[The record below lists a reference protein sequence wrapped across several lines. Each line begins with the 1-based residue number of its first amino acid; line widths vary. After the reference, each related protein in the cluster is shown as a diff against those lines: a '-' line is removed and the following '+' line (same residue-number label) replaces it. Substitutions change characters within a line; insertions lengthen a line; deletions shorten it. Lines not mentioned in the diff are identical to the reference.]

1 MMGTYVLTGGATG
14 IGAATKQHLQDTGHR
29 VITVDIKDADYI
41 ADLGDPVAREDVI
54 RRIKD
59 DHSSLEGLI
68 TCAGVASHFPDPA
81 KIVAINFFGSQA
93 LIAGLSDL
101 MSSGARIVAI
111 SSNSAPM
118 CSNSALVEAMLS
130 LDEAKA
136 CSLAA
141 GSDGHE
147 CYAGSKQ
154 AIARWMRK
162 VAPEYAKR
170 GIAFNAIA
178 PGYIETPMTAAVAQD
193 ETYGDLIREFVASIP
208 IGRPGQPEDVA
219 NLISFLLSPPAGFI
233 AGSLIYCDG
242 AHDAMMR
249 PDGLY

>member
-1 MMGTYVLTGGATG
+1 MGTYVLTGGATG

-29 VITVDIKDADYI
+29 VITVDIKDADHV
-41 ADLGDPVAREDVI
+41 ADLGDSVAREDVI
-54 RRIKD
+54 GRIKS
-59 DHSSLEGLI
+59 DHSSLDGLI

-81 KIVAINFFGSQA
+81 KIVAINFFGSQI

-118 CSNSALVEAMLS
+118 CSNEALVEAMLA
-130 LDEAKA
+130 LDEAHA
-136 CSLAA
+136 MSLAA
-141 GSDGHE
+141 DTNGHE

-193 ETYGDLIREFVASIP
+193 ETYGELIKEFVASIP
-208 IGRPGQPEDVA
+208 IGRPGQPEDVV
-219 NLISFLLSPPAGFI
+219 NLISFLLSPEGCYI

-242 AHDAMMR
+242 GHDAMMR
-249 PDGLY
+249 PEGLY

>member
-1 MMGTYVLTGGATG
+1 MGTYVLTGGATG
-14 IGAATKQHLQDTGHR
+14 IGAATKNNLQSKGDS

-41 ADLGDPVAREDVI
+41 ADLGNPVAREDVI
-54 RRIKD
+54 RRIKE
-59 DHSSLEGLI
+59 DHSSLDGLI

-101 MSSGARIVAI
+101 MSAGARIVAI

-118 CSNSALVEAMLS
+118 CSNEALVQAMLA
-130 LDEAKA
+130 LDEAHA
-136 CSLAA
+136 MSLAA
-141 GSDGHE
+141 DTNGHE

-162 VAPEYAKR
+162 KAPEYAKC

-219 NLISFLLSPPAGFI
+219 NLISFLLSPEGSYI

-249 PDGLY
+249 PEGFY

>member
-1 MMGTYVLTGGATG
+1 MGTYVLTGGATG

-29 VITVDIKDADYI
+29 VITVDIKDADHV
-41 ADLGDPVAREDVI
+41 ADLGDSVAREDVI
-54 RRIKD
+54 GRIKS
-59 DHSSLEGLI
+59 DHSSLDGLI

-118 CSNSALVEAMLS
+118 CSNEALVEAMLA
-130 LDEAKA
+130 LDEAHA
-136 CSLAA
+136 MSLAA
-141 GSDGHE
+141 DTNGHE

-193 ETYGDLIREFVASIP
+193 ETYGELIKEFVASIP
-208 IGRPGQPEDVA
+208 IGRPGQPEDVV
-219 NLISFLLSPPAGFI
+219 NLISFLLSPEGCYI

-242 AHDAMMR
+242 GHDAMMR
-249 PDGLY
+249 PEGLY

>member
-1 MMGTYVLTGGATG
+1 MGTYVLTGGATG

-29 VITVDIKDADYI
+29 VITVDIKDADHV
-41 ADLGDPVAREDVI
+41 ADLGDSVAREDVI
-54 RRIKD
+54 GRIKS
-59 DHSSLEGLI
+59 DHSSLDGLI

-81 KIVAINFFGSQA
+81 KIVAINFFGSQV

-118 CSNSALVEAMLS
+118 CSNEALVEAMLA
-130 LDEAKA
+130 LDEAHA
-136 CSLAA
+136 MSLAA
-141 GSDGHE
+141 DTNGHE

-193 ETYGDLIREFVASIP
+193 ETYGELIKEFVASIP
-208 IGRPGQPEDVA
+208 IGRPGQPEDVV
-219 NLISFLLSPPAGFI
+219 NLISFLLSPEGCYI

-242 AHDAMMR
+242 GHDAMMR
-249 PDGLY
+249 PEGLY

>member
-1 MMGTYVLTGGATG
+1 MGTYVLTGGATG

-41 ADLGDPVAREDVI
+41 ADLGDSVAREDVI
-54 RRIKD
+54 GRIKS
-59 DHSSLEGLI
+59 DHSSLDGLI

-81 KIVAINFFGSQA
+81 KIVAINFFGSQI

-118 CSNSALVEAMLS
+118 CSNEALVEAMLA
-130 LDEAKA
+130 LDEAHA
-136 CSLAA
+136 MSLAA
-141 GSDGHE
+141 DTNGHE

-193 ETYGDLIREFVASIP
+193 ETYGELIKEFVASIP

-219 NLISFLLSPPAGFI
+219 NLISFLLSPEGCFI

-242 AHDAMMR
+242 GHDAMMR
-249 PDGLY
+249 PEGLY

>member
-1 MMGTYVLTGGATG
+1 MGTYVLTGGATG
-14 IGAATKQHLQDTGHR
+14 IGAATKKHLQNIGQR

-41 ADLGDPVAREDVI
+41 ADLGDSIAREDVI
-54 RRIKD
+54 RRIKC
-59 DHSSLEGLI
+59 DHSSLDGLI

-81 KIVAINFFGSQA
+81 KIVAINFFGSQV

-118 CSNSALVEAMLS
+118 CQNEALVEAMLS
-130 LDEAKA
+130 LDEDGAM
-136 CSLAA
+136 SLAVS
-141 GSDGHE
+141 SDGHE
-147 CYAGSKQ
+147 CYSGSKQ

-162 VAPEYAKR
+162 MAPEYAKR

-193 ETYGDLIREFVASIP
+193 ETYGDLIKEFVASIP

-219 NLISFLLSPPAGFI
+219 NLISFLLSPEGSYI

-242 AHDAMMR
+242 GHDAMMR
-249 PDGLY
+249 PEGLY

>member
-1 MMGTYVLTGGATG
+1 MGTYVLTGGATG

-29 VITVDIKDADYI
+29 VITVDIKDADHV
-41 ADLGDPVAREDVI
+41 ADLGDSVAREDVI
-54 RRIKD
+54 RRIKS
-59 DHSSLEGLI
+59 DHSSLDGLI

-118 CSNSALVEAMLS
+118 CSNEALVEAMLA
-130 LDEAKA
+130 LDEAHA
-136 CSLAA
+136 MSLAA
-141 GSDGHE
+141 DTNGHE

-193 ETYGDLIREFVASIP
+193 ETYGELIKEFVASIP
-208 IGRPGQPEDVA
+208 IGRPGQPEDVV
-219 NLISFLLSPPAGFI
+219 NLISFLLSPEGCYI

-242 AHDAMMR
+242 GHDAMMR
-249 PDGLY
+249 PEGLY

>member
-1 MMGTYVLTGGATG
+1 MGTYVLTGGATG

-29 VITVDIKDADYI
+29 VITVDIKDADHV
-41 ADLGDPVAREDVI
+41 ADLGDSVAREDVI
-54 RRIKD
+54 GRIKS
-59 DHSSLEGLI
+59 DHSSLDGLI

-118 CSNSALVEAMLS
+118 CSNEALVEAMLA
-130 LDEAKA
+130 LDEAHA
-136 CSLAA
+136 MSLAA
-141 GSDGHE
+141 DTNGHE

-193 ETYGDLIREFVASIP
+193 ETYGELIKEFVASIP

-219 NLISFLLSPPAGFI
+219 NLISFLLSPQAGFI

-249 PDGLY
+249 PEGLY